1 MKIVQPLAPGELRA
15 EVVAIDGS
23 VHIVVAG
30 ELDLHTG
37 VVFWEACLSAADQVP
52 PGGELVVDLCA
63 LNFLGAAGIGSLV
76 RLGKLLGGAGKR
88 LQVKADCPT
97 IRRVFQITQL
107 DRLLSAPVIS
117 EMPMRPQAG

>member
-1 MKIVQPLAPGELRA
+1 MKVGQRLAPGELRA
-15 EVVAIDGS
+15 DVVAIDGS

-37 VVFWEACLSAADQVP
+37 AAFWGACRPAVDQVP

-63 LNFLGAAGIGSLV
+63 LNFLDAAGIGCLV
-76 RLGKLLGGAGKR
+76 RLGSLLGGAGKR

-107 DRLLSAPVIS
+107 ERLLSAPVTS
-117 EMPMRPQAG
+117 EIPAQPQAG

>member
-1 MKIVQPLAPGELRA
+1 MNIVQRLAPGELCA
-15 EVVAIDGS
+15 DVVAIDGS

-37 VVFWEACLSAADQVP
+37 TAFWEACRPAVDRVP
-52 PGGELVVDLCA
+52 PGGELVVDLGG
-63 LNFLGAAGIGSLV
+63 LNFLDAAGIGSLV
-76 RLGKLLGGAGKR
+76 RLGNLLGAAGKR

-107 DRLLSAPVIS
+107 ERLLSAPAS
-117 EMPMRPQAG
+117 S